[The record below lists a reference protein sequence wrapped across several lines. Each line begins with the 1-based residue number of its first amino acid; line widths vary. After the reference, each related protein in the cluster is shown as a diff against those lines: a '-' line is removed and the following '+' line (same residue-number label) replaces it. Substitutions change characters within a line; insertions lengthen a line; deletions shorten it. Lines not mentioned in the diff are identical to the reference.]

1 MNILKELYGISNQ
14 IERVLGYVMIDV
26 HLDIDSLREQYG
38 LTPDE
43 FDLLKK
49 LVFAAGGEVY
59 ARRQVVYNLKAKLN
73 IPIQVRRGGG
83 YRLDVRHIKKLLG
96 DVSDDIVVEE
106 HFTELE

>member
-1 MNILKELYGISNQ
+1 MNIVKELYGISNQ

-26 HLDIDSLREQYG
+26 ALNIDPLREQCG

-59 ARRQVVYNLKAKLN
+59 ARRQVIYTLKGKLG
-73 IPIQVRRGGG
+73 IPVQVRRGGG

-96 DVSDDIVVEE
+96 DVSDDIIVEDE
-106 HFTELE
+106 FRELE